1 MEKENPDEFS
11 EFLKT
16 LPSTQTEL
24 FVTVPLQGPL
34 DLSILEK
41 EGFTK
46 VDTLFFSEGGLT
58 ELRHF
63 PATLK
68 KLVCGNNHIEKIDDL
83 PASLVELNCEQNS
96 ISSIDLVNL
105 VELKI
110 LNISNNLFEKLEQLP
125 AKIEEIYCEN
135 NKIRVVDL
143 STTPV
148 LRILKATGNFGI
160 SIQNPPASLTG
171 LEIDNTPFSKV
182 VGGSEKKQSVEK
194 KQNYVEALNE
204 YFRLKSA
211 YDKKAIEVK
220 RTAFRKLP
228 SKKAGKRATLSVVPP
243 CIVCGRKVGSIFAR
257 KDETYTAI
265 CGDATN
271 PCNLN
276 IKIFNSSSFLVEE
289 YLSQFKE
296 DIDETKTRIIK
307 LKMDILFQY
316 ISEHRSV
323 DESKRL
329 LKEYNEDGVYY
340 KQLLEKYEEL
350 YNNAYRIEKIKRKQE
365 EIYELIEKNRSLL
378 KDYQKTKNVE
388 VLKTAVDLQMRDLF
402 GNVKQL
408 REMKYG
414 IMEIDS
420 DGDQFTLF
428 QKEKKLLDYDYFM
441 GIEPKVMK
449 HSK

>member
-1 MEKENPDEFS
+1 METETTADFS

-58 ELRHF
+58 SLRHF

-68 KLVCGNNHIEKIDDL
+68 KLVCGNNHIETMTDL
-83 PASLVELNCEQNS
+83 PGSLVELNCEQNS
-96 ISSIDLVNL
+96 ISSLDLENL

-110 LNISNNLFEKLEQLP
+110 LNISNNLFEKLEHLP
-125 AKIEEIYCEN
+125 TNLEEIYCEN

-143 STTPV
+143 STTPA

-160 SIQNPPASLTG
+160 SIQNPPISLTG
-171 LEIDNTPFSKV
+171 LEIDNTKMS
-182 VGGSEKKQSVEK
+182 GGSEKKQSVEK

-204 YFRLKSA
+204 YFRLKSS
-211 YDKKAIEVK
+211 YDKKALELK

-228 SKKAGKRATLSVVPP
+228 SKKAGKRAALSVVPP
-243 CIVCGRKVGSIFAR
+243 CIVCGRKVGSIFTR
-257 KDETYTAI
+257 KDETYTAL

-289 YLSQFKE
+289 YLAQFKE
-296 DIDETKTRIIK
+296 DIDETKTNIIK

-316 ISEHRSV
+316 ISENLSV

-365 EIYELIEKNRSLL
+365 EIYDLIEQNRSIL

-414 IMEIDS
+414 IMEV
-420 DGDQFTLF
+420 DQFTLF

-449 HSK
+449 HAK

>member
-1 MEKENPDEFS
+1 METETTADFS

-58 ELRHF
+58 SLRHF

-68 KLVCGNNHIEKIDDL
+68 KLVCGNNHIETMTDL

-96 ISSIDLVNL
+96 ISSLDLENL

-110 LNISNNLFEKLEQLP
+110 LNISNNLFEKLEHLP
-125 AKIEEIYCEN
+125 TNLEEIYCEN

-143 STTPV
+143 STTPA

-160 SIQNPPASLTG
+160 SIQNPPISLTG
-171 LEIDNTPFSKV
+171 LEIDNTKMS
-182 VGGSEKKQSVEK
+182 GGSEKKQSVEK

-204 YFRLKSA
+204 YFLLKSS
-211 YDKKAIEVK
+211 YDKKALELK

-228 SKKAGKRATLSVVPP
+228 SKKAGKRAALSVVPP
-243 CIVCGRKVGSIFAR
+243 CIVCGRKVGSIFTR
-257 KDETYTAI
+257 KDETYTAL

-289 YLSQFKE
+289 YLAQFKE
-296 DIDETKTRIIK
+296 DIDETKTNIIK

-316 ISEHRSV
+316 ISENLSV

-365 EIYELIEKNRSLL
+365 EIYDLIEQNRSIL

-414 IMEIDS
+414 IMEV
-420 DGDQFTLF
+420 DQFTLF

-449 HSK
+449 HAK